1 MQIQNKIKADI
12 IKTDSGEIKLSP
24 DIIRQYLVNGN
35 GKVTDQEVMMFLGLC
50 KGQRLN
56 PFIKEAYLIK
66 YGDSSPATVV
76 VSKDVFMK
84 RAVKNPDFNGI
95 ESGVIVLSQDGDVI
109 KKPGA
114 LYVKGVE
121 QLIGA
126 WAKVYRKSWAH
137 PLEVEVN
144 YDEYVGLVNGKPNRQ
159 WSSKPATMI
168 VKVAKSQAL
177 REAFIEDLQG
187 MYDDS
192 EMNVDVGDIQT
203 QPIQEQQVVMEQ
215 PKAMQQEYKESIPEV
230 VDGNDIF

>member
-1 MQIQNKIKADI
+1 MSNVTVQSSKVDI

-24 DIIRQYLVNGN
+24 QIIRQYLVNGN

-56 PFIKEAYLIK
+56 PFTKEAYLIK

-95 ESGVIVLSQDGDVI
+95 ESGVIVLNQDNEIVH
-109 KKPGA
+109 KTGA
-114 LYVKGVE
+114 LYVKDFE
-121 QLIGA
+121 KLIGA
-126 WAKVYRKSWAH
+126 WATVHRKSWQH
-137 PLEVEVN
+137 PLTVEVN
-144 YDEYVGLVNGKPNRQ
+144 YDEYVGLVSGKPNRQ

-168 VKVAKSQAL
+168 VKVAKAQAL
-177 REAFIEDLQG
+177 REAFVEDLGG

-192 EMNVDVGDIQT
+192 EMNVDITNLQ
-203 QPIQEQQVVMEQ
+203 QEGQVVAEVNEVEQ
-215 PKAMQQEYKESIPEV
+215 TKQAYKESIPKVEN
-230 VDGNDIF
+230 GNDVF